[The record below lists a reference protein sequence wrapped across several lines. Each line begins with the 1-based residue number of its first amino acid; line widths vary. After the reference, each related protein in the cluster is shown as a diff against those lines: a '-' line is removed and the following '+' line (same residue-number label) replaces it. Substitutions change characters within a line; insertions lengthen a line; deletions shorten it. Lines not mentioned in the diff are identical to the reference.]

1 MGRRALAGPATA
13 VTAGLAVSVVAAR
26 YYLTCRQRLTN
37 WGATTAETGRT
48 LPGDDLSPDS
58 DLTTTRAI
66 AISAPSDCVWPWLVQ
81 IGSGRAGGYS
91 YDWIENL
98 FGLDMHSAEVI
109 LPQFQDLKQGD
120 EFPFG
125 NRGVMRAEIVQPGR
139 TLALG
144 FLDGNWVC
152 TLALLP
158 QSTSTRLIS
167 RNRITLPTSS
177 TASRLL
183 GALVIVPGSL
193 VLERKMLN
201 GIKARAE
208 RLAAERNSG
217 TTPDPSL
224 RTGEYL

>member
-1 MGRRALAGPATA
+1 MGKRALAVPATA
-13 VTAGLAVSVVAAR
+13 LTAGLAVSFVAAH
-26 YYLTCRQRLTN
+26 YYLACRYRLTT
-37 WGATTAETGRT
+37 WGATTDEVSRE
-48 LPGDDLSPDS
+48 LPGDDLCPDS

-66 AISAPSDCVWPWLVQ
+66 AIGAPSDCVWPWLVQ
-81 IGSGRAGGYS
+81 MGSGRGGGYS

-98 FGLDMHSAEVI
+98 FGLDVHSADVL
-109 LPQFQDLKQGD
+109 LPQFQEISPGD

-125 NRGVMRAEIVQPGR
+125 RHGVMRVEIVEPKR

-158 QSTSTRLIS
+158 QQASTRLVS
-167 RNRITLPTSS
+167 RNRITLPRSGA
-177 TASRLL
+177 ASRLL
-183 GALVIVPGSL
+183 GALIIVPGGL
-193 VLERKMLN
+193 VLERKMLQ

-208 RLAAERNSG
+208 RLADEREMPNP
-217 TTPDPSL
+217 TSL